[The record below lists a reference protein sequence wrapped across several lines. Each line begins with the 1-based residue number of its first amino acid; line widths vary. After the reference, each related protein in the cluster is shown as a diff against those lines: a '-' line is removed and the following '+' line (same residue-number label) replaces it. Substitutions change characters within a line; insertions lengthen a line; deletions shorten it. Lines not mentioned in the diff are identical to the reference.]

1 MIVIGAGRQEH
12 AMRLAQG
19 GLTVAIVGGGFSGAA
34 VAAHLARDPA
44 FGKGRIV
51 VFEPRPHLG
60 RGLAYDTDNNAH
72 RVNVPANRMSL
83 DVNDDDHF
91 VRWLDLNDEI
101 SRDPA
106 ALASDGKVYPR
117 RGVFGRYV
125 SDYVKPYLLSGVV
138 RHEQSRVV
146 AVQRAPSGWVVIA
159 ENGARVAADIL
170 VIATSHPAPQSPK
183 ELDQPLKGHPRY
195 VRDTTTPD
203 ALDGIRREDRVLVV
217 GAGLTSAD
225 VISTLGQRG
234 HIGPITV
241 FSRRGLRSRGHA
253 AITQEPFG
261 DFLFPASTTVLAL
274 VRRVREAI
282 KQAEAEGRSWHAV
295 FDALRA
301 QGGMIW
307 RRLPIAERRKLVCH
321 LRPFWDVHRFRIAP
335 QVETVLED
343 GLRSGRLRFLAAS
356 LMEVTRAG
364 EAVEV
369 TLRRRGG
376 GIDHNVYDAVVVT
389 TGPAHGGILASQKW
403 LAGLGEVG
411 LLRVDETG
419 LGLSC
424 DDASRAL
431 RSDWRA
437 ISDLFISGPLA
448 RGTFGE
454 LMGLPQVNEHAIL
467 VANSIARLAEQGSH
481 APIPIVG
488 LRGPAKG

>member
-1 MIVIGAGRQEH
+1 MSAS
-12 AMRLAQG
+12 QG
-19 GLTVAIVGGGFSGAA
+19 SLTVAIVGGGFSGAA

-44 FGKGRIV
+44 FGEGRIV

-83 DVNDDDHF
+83 DINDDDHF

-125 SDYVKPYLLSGVV
+125 SDYVMPYLLSGVV
-138 RHEQSRVV
+138 RHEQNRVV
-146 AVQRAPSGWVVIA
+146 AVQRGASGWVVTA
-159 ENGARVAADIL
+159 ENGVRLVADIL
-170 VIATSHPAPQSPK
+170 VIATSHPAPQSPR
-183 ELDQPLKGHPRY
+183 ELDRTLNGHPRY
-195 VRDTTTPD
+195 VRDTTLPD

-225 VISTLGQRG
+225 AISTLDQRG

-253 AITQEPFG
+253 RVNQEPFG
-261 DFLFPASTTVLAL
+261 DFSLPPSTTALAL
-274 VRRVREAI
+274 VRRVRDSI
-282 KQAEAEGRSWHAV
+282 KAAEAEGLTWHAV

-307 RRLPIAERRKLVCH
+307 RRLPVAERRKLVRH

-343 GLRSGRLRFLAAS
+343 GVRSGRLRFLAAS
-356 LMEVTRAG
+356 LIDVTRAG

-376 GIDHNVYDAVVVT
+376 GVDHNVYDAVVVT
-389 TGPAHGGILASQKW
+389 TGPAHGGILASQEW
-403 LAGLGEVG
+403 LAGLGEAG
-411 LLRVDETG
+411 LLRIDETG
-419 LGLSC
+419 LGLFC

-431 RSDWRA
+431 GSDGRA

-481 APIPIVG
+481 ALIPDVRFAG
-488 LRGPAKG
+488 AS